1 MRCIFTRALLAA
13 ELLLV
18 AQLLLTQVDGFGV
31 RTAAT
36 GVMTRVRGVVGQRR
50 NQERTRE
57 ELSEGIADF
66 YDKSSGL
73 WESE

>member
-1 MRCIFTRALLAA
+1 MRCIFARALLS
-13 ELLLV
+13 
-18 AQLLLTQVDGFGV
+18 AQLLLAAQLLFTGVNGFGV
-31 RTAAT
+31 RTAAA
-36 GVMTRVRGVVGQRR
+36 GVVTRVRSIGQQR

-73 WESE
+73 WESK

>member
-1 MRCIFTRALLAA
+1 MRCVFARALLAA
-13 ELLLV
+13 
-18 AQLLLTQVDGFGV
+18 QLLLATLLLLTTVDGFGV

-36 GVMTRVRGVVGQRR
+36 GVLTRVKGIGQRR

-66 YDKSSGL
+66 YDNSSGL